1 MEYFFHILLVGIR
14 HSATQPFKILKI
26 GNVKVIRQRL
36 VSRVS
41 TEQGKSS
48 GMAVRVSIACKI
60 TFSNSQGCRS
70 RKKVASMF
78 FFQTFLNG
86 GNLSYIIFSTDK
98 FANLTVNLKRFN
110 LTNKYFMKLIHHL
123 RNFNFFKNL

>member
-70 RKKVASMF
+70 TKKVASMF
-78 FFQTFLNG
+78 FF
-86 GNLSYIIFSTDK
+86 
-98 FANLTVNLKRFN
+98 
-110 LTNKYFMKLIHHL
+110 KL
-123 RNFNFFKNL
+123 F